1 MFITPFLI
9 KSKSL
14 TNFTPLVSII
24 IPVYNRDNILIE
36 TLQSILFQSYT
47 NWECIIVD
55 DRSTDKTVE
64 IIQEYCKLDS
74 RFKFYS
80 RPTYLK
86 KGANNCRNYGFKIS
100 IGTYIQWFDS
110 DDIMLPSM
118 IEEKILKINL
128 DNSDIVINR
137 LGFFDNEI
145 SVFSTDNRIS
155 LNSSSENLPF
165 EFFAGNFWFQ
175 TSQPLFRKTF
185 LLLQKKLF
193 NKNLKRN
200 QETELFVRLLI
211 HNPKISYINDVL
223 ILQRIHDKSIGGNYI
238 SLSESKKYLIDFPAY
253 KLLFLSFF
261 NTPFLTEEVLLYFK
275 KYFNSCLNKMHFN
288 FIPMLNLL
296 LFGYKHNLFKSNILA
311 MKIFISRF
319 LLSK

>member
-1 MFITPFLI
+1 MFITPCLI
-9 KSKSL
+9 KSKSS

-24 IPVYNRDNILIE
+24 IPVYNREHLLVE

-64 IIQEYCKLDS
+64 IIQKYCKIDC

-137 LGFFDNEI
+137 LGFFKNGI
-145 SVFSTDNRIS
+145 SDYFTDTRVS
-155 LNSSSENLPF
+155 LTSPSENLPF

-175 TSQPLFRKTF
+175 TSQPIFRKSF
-185 LLLQKKLF
+185 LSLQKKIF

-200 QETELFVRLLI
+200 QETEFFVRLLI
-211 HNPKISYINDVL
+211 RNPKISYINDVL
-223 ILQRIHDKSIGGNYI
+223 ILQRIHDNSIGGIYV
-238 SLSESKKYLIDFPAY
+238 SSSESKKYLIDFPAY
-253 KLLFLSFF
+253 KLLFLSFL

-288 FIPMLNLL
+288 FNSMLKLL
-296 LFGYKHNLFKSNILA
+296 LFGYKHNLFNSNILA

-319 LLSK
+319 LLIK